1 MKHFLD
7 VFSLSI
13 QSQQLFHLMKY
24 HCFNSIERRND
35 AFGFECYLRQYSM
48 PLQMYWFPLNSI
60 NLEGYL
66 SKLAQHLIFLEQL
79 FKQKLLEIEV
89 NH

>member
-1 MKHFLD
+1 MLLASN
-7 VFSLSI
+7 VIYANI
-13 QSQQLFHLMKY
+13 QC
-24 HCFNSIERRND
+24 HCKCIGS
-35 AFGFECYLRQYSM
+35 
-48 PLQMYWFPLNSI
+48 PLNSI